1 MSSDVENLA
10 ANDNPPASRR
20 LGHQPL
26 SDELRSAGHEVI
38 ARNRTNRG
46 DDDLVLSHIDELNI
60 NQLWLMAVDVGG

>member
-20 LGHQPL
+20 LGHRPL
-26 SDELRSAGHEVI
+26 SLLADELRSAGHEVI

-46 DDDLVLSHIDELNI
+46 DHDLVLSHIDELNI
-60 NQLWLMAVDVGG
+60 DQL